1 MVSTDKSAVAVPA
14 SAHKKTQKGE
24 ILHLAQRQSSQ
35 VGVLKSAEAAAA
47 TTTST
52 TQESSTHVTPQQ
64 HEKLDKT
71 LEVQV
76 KTVELHVAIISSVC
90 LCFN

>member
-35 VGVLKSAEAAAA
+35 VGVLKSAEAAA